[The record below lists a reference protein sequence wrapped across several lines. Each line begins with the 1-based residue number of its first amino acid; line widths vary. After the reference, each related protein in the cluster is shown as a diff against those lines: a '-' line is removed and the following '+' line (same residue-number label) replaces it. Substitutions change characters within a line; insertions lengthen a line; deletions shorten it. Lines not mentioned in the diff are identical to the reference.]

1 MLHLGQ
7 RDSDLAFRLWCARR
21 LLVREFECFLLG
33 TAIELPESG
42 LLRIFAITDSIVEKR
57 LSQLLICVFIRV
69 LPQNIGHC
77 RSDFQVQHGL
87 FPARLV
93 LILV

>member
-1 MLHLGQ
+1 MGQ
-7 RDSDLAFRLWCARR
+7 CVNDLAVKLWWARR

-42 LLRIFAITDSIVEKR
+42 LLGIFAITDSIVAKG

-77 RSDFQVQHGL
+77 
-87 FPARLV
+87 LV
-93 LILV
+93 KIEPLI